1 MKLEPI
7 VSSETSA
14 IKSQTPGNYP
24 KGINYKFY
32 ILFTQRIC
40 MFCVEFRTN
49 SDYFPIEYYLTY
61 IYIYVEDAAERT
73 PQFWRIVASGG
84 ERVQWW
90 GATIEQRCTC
100 RFHC

>member
-1 MKLEPI
+1 MSFFILNPLSLTVTATFSI
-7 VSSETSA
+7 L
-14 IKSQTPGNYP
+14 
-24 KGINYKFY
+24 KFY
-32 ILFTQRIC
+32 ILLTQRIC